1 MRSVSIIIPYFKKQ
15 KYFDKTINSVL
26 KQTYK
31 KKEIIIVYD
40 DEDLTELKKLK
51 KKLSIFKNIKIILN
65 RKNLGAG
72 LSRNKGIKKS
82 KGKYI
87 AFIDADD
94 LWNKKKLEKQI
105 NFMKKNNLEF
115 SHTSYS
121 IINKNDKLIGEFRV
135 KENLTYSDLLN
146 SCDIG
151 LSTVIIKRSLILKNK
166 FNNFKT
172 KEDYSLWLKL
182 SKKGV
187 IIKGFNQKLTK
198 WRQLNNSLSSSF
210 FQKILDGFNVYYL
223 SERKKIITSLICLLN
238 LSFNAIRKKV
248 KIYK

>member
-238 LSFNAIRKKV
+238 LSFNAIKKKV

>member
-1 MRSVSIIIPYFKKQ
+1 MLMIS
-15 KYFDKTINSVL
+15 
-26 KQTYK
+26 
-31 KKEIIIVYD
+31 
-40 DEDLTELKKLK
+40 
-51 KKLSIFKNIKIILN
+51 
-65 RKNLGAG
+65 
-72 LSRNKGIKKS
+72 GIKKV
-82 KGKYI
+82 
-87 AFIDADD
+87 
-94 LWNKKKLEKQI
+94 EKQI

-210 FQKILDGFNVYYL
+210 FQKNFRWV
-223 SERKKIITSLICLLN
+223 
-238 LSFNAIRKKV
+238 
-248 KIYK
+248 